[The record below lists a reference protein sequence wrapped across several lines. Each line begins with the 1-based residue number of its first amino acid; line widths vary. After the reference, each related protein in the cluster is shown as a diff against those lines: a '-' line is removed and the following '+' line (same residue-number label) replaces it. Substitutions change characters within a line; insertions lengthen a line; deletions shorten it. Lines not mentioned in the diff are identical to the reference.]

1 MLRFFQRMICK
12 ILTVA
17 IVASFFVVPMTA
29 IAASFNPTHVGAITD
44 DGTTELDGAMS
55 IYVSGNYAYVASAVD
70 DGVEILD
77 ISNPANPTH
86 VGAITDDGVTEL
98 DGARGIYV
106 SGNYAYVASA
116 VDDGVEIL
124 DISNPANPTHVG
136 AITDDGTTELDGAVS
151 IYVSGNYAYVASNID
166 DGVEILDI
174 SNPANPTHVGAIT
187 DDGTTEL
194 DGAFSIYVS
203 GNYAYVASYIDDG
216 VEILDI
222 SNPANPTHVGAITDD
237 GATALDG
244 AFSIYVSGN
253 YAYVA
258 SATDDGV
265 EILDIDGID
274 KQLSFVSDTLSDSD
288 LGVSANHS
296 IGFTTSQSLSA
307 GEYIKIE
314 LDPLYH
320 KFSQSYSSATTT
332 DITATGMTLVN
343 AGGCSGTA
351 SEAEVIGKYSDPRD
365 ESLLLKV
372 CAGDTIASG
381 AKTLNVGNN
390 LWTNPSTSGSYIIR
404 ISFGD
409 DAAND
414 QSGDTRVA
422 IIDDVNITASMA
434 TAFTFT
440 IAAKTSGT
448 VNGES
453 TSCEAGTT
461 TTAIPFGTLT
471 ASNPK
476 VACQTLSV
484 ATNAKN
490 GFVVRVQQDQRLTS
504 ANGADIDT
512 FKDDGQNSTPIDWV
526 APSDTLD
533 SEATYGYMGVTSE
546 DSDLNSDEFGSAKY
560 AGNLLS
566 ARALFSHTGPA
577 NGSTANKGQTNVAYK
592 VEIGSLQEAADDYSA
607 TLTYVATPTF

>member
-1 MLRFFQRMICK
+1 MPGLLERIKRTISQ
-12 ILTVA
+12 
-17 IVASFFVVPMTA
+17 IVIISIIASFFVAVPVARADVTSGLVGWWTMDESDISGATVYDKSGQNNNGTA
-29 IAASFNPTHVGAITD
+29 IGTSNIAGQINQARDFNGTSDYINVNNSASLNLNSSNITLSAWIKPDSLPPSMHHRLLVKNETTGYMLNLYSTYFEIYIGGQNLGGGPATVGEWVHIVATAEVGGKIRMYKNGAKVSEQDYTGTINSAGGNLTLAAAAGGGSAR
-44 DGTTELDGAMS
+44 LDGS
-55 IYVSGNYAYVASAVD
+55 LDDVRIYNRALSAAEITQLYNY
-70 DGVEILD
+70 
-77 ISNPANPTH
+77 N
-86 VGAITDDGVTEL
+86 
-98 DGARGIYV
+98 
-106 SGNYAYVASA
+106 
-116 VDDGVEIL
+116 
-124 DISNPANPTHVG
+124 
-136 AITDDGTTELDGAVS
+136 GTVHNL
-151 IYVSGNYAYVASNID
+151 SNI
-166 DGVEILDI
+166 
-174 SNPANPTHVGAIT
+174 
-187 DDGTTEL
+187 
-194 DGAFSIYVS
+194 
-203 GNYAYVASYIDDG
+203 
-216 VEILDI
+216 
-222 SNPANPTHVGAITDD
+222 
-237 GATALDG
+237 
-244 AFSIYVSGN
+244 
-253 YAYVA
+253 
-258 SATDDGV
+258 
-265 EILDIDGID
+265 
-274 KQLSFVSDTLSDSD
+274 SDTLSDSD
-288 LGVSANHS
+288 LSATATHTVSFTSNSSLAAGESAS
-296 IGFTTSQSLSA
+296 ITWPSGFTGISNLTSSDLSA
-307 GEYIKIE
+307 
-314 LDPLYH
+314 
-320 KFSQSYSSATTT
+320 S
-332 DITATGMTLVN
+332 GMTIVSS
-343 AGGCSGTA
+343 CTA
-351 SEAEVIGKYSDPRD
+351 SPNEMTASAVGQI
-365 ESLLLKV
+365 LTLTV
-372 CAGDTIASG
+372 CAGDTVTSG
-381 AKTLNVGNN
+381 TKTITIGGTNKI
-390 LWTNPSTSGSYIIR
+390 TNPSSAGSKEIR
-404 ISFGD
+404 IDWDSD
-409 DAAND
+409 E
-414 QSGDTRVA
+414 SGKTRVA